1 MASLSPNILQYDIT
15 AYLGDTL
22 TVPVTWKDSTEAIV
36 SFTGSTGIGQIKVAK
51 TDTVAVKTF
60 TVTLGATTGNITF
73 SLTAA
78 ETAALGVGTWV
89 YDIQVTTGTTV
100 RTYVTGKLKIIQ
112 DVSRA

>member
-1 MASLSPNILQYDIT
+1 MASLSPNVLQYDIT

-22 TVPVTWKDSTEAIV
+22 TVPITWKDSTGAIV
-36 SFTGSTGIGQIKVAK
+36 NLTGSTGLGQIKLAK
-51 TDTVAVKTF
+51 TDITSVETF
-60 TVTLGATTGNITF
+60 TVTLGASTGNITF

-78 ETAALGVGTWV
+78 ETAALGIGTWV

-112 DVSRA
+112 DISR